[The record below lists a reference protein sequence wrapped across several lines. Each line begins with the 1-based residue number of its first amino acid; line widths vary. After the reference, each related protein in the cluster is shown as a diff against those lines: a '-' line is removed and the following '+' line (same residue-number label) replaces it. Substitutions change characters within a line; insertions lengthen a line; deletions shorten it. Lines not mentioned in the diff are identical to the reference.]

1 MRKIVLVN
9 LLLVAN
15 LIAINSQQ
23 KLRFSIFVNP
33 CINWLSS
40 DVKTVKSDGA
50 TFGFDAG
57 LTMDKFF
64 APNYAISTGISIGS
78 LGGNL
83 RYDSI
88 TPFSTHTGDVKV
100 PAGSTVKYKL
110 QYITVPLGLKFKTN
124 EIGYFTYFAHLGF
137 TLQANIK
144 ATGTSTDASQ
154 TLDNDNISENIGF
167 FNLGYH
173 IGGGVEYSLGGNT
186 AIVIGITYT
195 NGFVDITSN
204 PSNPDDKITTSSFA
218 IRLGVLF

>member
-15 LIAINSQQ
+15 LIAVSSQQ

-33 CINWLSS
+33 CFNWLSS
-40 DVKTVKSDGA
+40 DVKSVKSEGA

-64 APNYAISTGISIGS
+64 APNYAFSTGISIGS

-83 RYDSI
+83 RYSDS
-88 TPFSTHTGDVKV
+88 TNFRTHTGDVIV
-100 PAGSTVKYKL
+100 PPNTDVKFKL
-110 QYITVPLGLKFKTN
+110 QYITIPVGLKFKTN

-144 ATGTSTDASQ
+144 ATGTTSGISHA
-154 TLDNDNISENIGF
+154 LDNDNIGEEIGF

-173 IGGGVEYSLGGNT
+173 FGGGAEYSLGGNT
-186 AIVIGITYT
+186 AIVIGFTYT
-195 NGFVDITSN
+195 NGFIDITQ
-204 PSNPDDKITTSSFA
+204 NPDDKITTSSFA